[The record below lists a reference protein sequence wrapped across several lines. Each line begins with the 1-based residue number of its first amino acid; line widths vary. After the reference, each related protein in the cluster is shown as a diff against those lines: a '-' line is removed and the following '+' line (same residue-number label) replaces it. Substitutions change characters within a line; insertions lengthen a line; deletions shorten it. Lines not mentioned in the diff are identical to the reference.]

1 MFCHCKKAVADEAIP
16 RRIASSFL
24 LAMTA
29 LAIFL
34 PSVVFAA
41 PNDALL
47 SVYSSRADLR
57 KAFDRADSYQAAGPG
72 AGFLIDLEDWAR
84 QYGWRD
90 YKSLSAYAPA
100 STPPAQV
107 GHAAP
112 PRTTASS
119 YVVIDKS
126 SGIVL
131 AASHADT
138 VWPIA
143 SLTKLMTSQIVLD
156 SGTQLTKV
164 FPVKT
169 EDDVGGAK
177 LYVSNGDTFTL
188 DGLLYATL
196 VGSANNAA
204 NAITRATGKSK
215 PDFVREMNERA
226 ATLNLGRTKYVDP
239 TGIETGNVSTAR
251 ELALVAGNAFSR
263 PDIKRYTTTAK
274 ASISVLSQGAVKTIK
289 NTNWML
295 WKPQYDHVFVT
306 GGKTGYLVES
316 GWNLAVALRPSAK
329 NEKRELLVVL
339 FGAESR
345 AASFEDADALSSW
358 AWKNFK

>member
-1 MFCHCKKAVADEAIP
+1 MFCHCEKAVADEAIP
-16 RRIASSFL
+16 RGIASSFL
-24 LAMTA
+24 LAMTMA
-29 LAIFL
+29 AIFL
-34 PSVVFAA
+34 PSVVLAA
-41 PNDALL
+41 PNSALL

-57 KAFDRADSYQAAGPG
+57 KAFDKADSYQASGTG
-72 AGFLIDLEDWAR
+72 AGYLVDLDDWAK
-84 QYGWRD
+84 QYGWKE
-90 YKSLSAYAPA
+90 YASLSAYKPA
-100 STPPAQV
+100 STPPARV
-107 GHAAP
+107 GHVAP
-112 PRTTASS
+112 PTTTASS
-119 YVVIDKS
+119 YVVVDKS

-143 SLTKLMTSQIVLD
+143 SLTKLMTAQIVLD
-156 SGTQLTKV
+156 SGTKLSKA
-164 FPVKT
+164 FPVNAV
-169 EDDVGGAK
+169 DDVGGAK
-177 LYVSNGDTFTL
+177 LYVASGDTFTL

-215 PDFVREMNERA
+215 PDFVKEMNARA
-226 ATLNLGRTKYVDP
+226 VALNLGRTKYVDP

-251 ELALVAGNAFSR
+251 ELSIVAAQAFARS
-263 PDIKRYTTTAK
+263 DIKRYTTTAK
-274 ASISVLSQGAVKTIK
+274 ASVSVLSQGTVKTIK

-295 WKPQYDHVFVT
+295 WKPQYDDVFVT
-306 GGKTGYLVES
+306 GGKTGYLDES

-339 FGAESR
+339 FGADSR
-345 AASFEDADALSSW
+345 ASSFEDADALSTW

>member
-1 MFCHCKKAVADEAIP
+1 MTMAAIV
-16 RRIASSFL
+16 
-24 LAMTA
+24 
-29 LAIFL
+29 L
-34 PSVVFAA
+34 PSVALAA

-57 KAFDRADSYQAAGPG
+57 KAFDKSDGYQAAGG
-72 AGFLIDLEDWAR
+72 SAGFLIDLEDWAR
-84 QYGWRD
+84 QYGWRE

-100 STPPAQV
+100 STPPSQV

-112 PRTTASS
+112 PKTTASS
-119 YVVIDKS
+119 YVVVDKTT
-126 SGIVL
+126 GIVL

-143 SLTKLMTSQIVLD
+143 SLTKLMTTQVVLD
-156 SGTQLTKV
+156 AGMKLASV
-164 FPVKT
+164 HDVKT
-169 EDDVGGAK
+169 VDDVGGAK
-177 LYVSNGDTFTL
+177 LYVTSGDTFTL

-204 NAITRATGKSK
+204 NAIARATGKSK
-215 PDFVREMNERA
+215 SSFVDEMNARA
-226 ATLNLGRTKYVDP
+226 AALNLGRTKYVDP

-251 ELALVAGNAFSR
+251 ELAVVAGNAFSR

-274 ASISVLSQGAVKTIK
+274 ASINVLSQGTVKTIK

-295 WKPQYDHVFVT
+295 WKPQYDDVFVT
-306 GGKTGYLVES
+306 GGKTGYLDES

-339 FGAESR
+339 FGASSR
-345 AASFEDADALSSW
+345 ASSFEDADALSSW